1 MKWIILV
8 AFVVIQIELF
18 WLIYKYNE
26 IDKTNQ
32 SLGKWILEL
41 SKKVEDVV
49 YNEEKETK
57 EFMELINSMRE
68 SDNPYQE

>member
-18 WLIYKYNE
+18 WLIYRYNE
-26 IDKTNQ
+26 VNKTNQ
-32 SLGKWILEL
+32 SSGKWILEL
-41 SKKVEDVV
+41 SKKVENII

-57 EFMELINSMRE
+57 ELTELINNMRE

>member
-32 SLGKWILEL
+32 SLGKWMLEL
-41 SKKVEDVV
+41 SKRVEDVV

-57 EFMELINSMRE
+57 EFIELINNVRE